1 MTLRAAVI
9 GSGPSGFYTT
19 GLLLKAGFAVDLY
32 DVLPTPFGLVRAGV
46 APDHPNIKA
55 LTRVFEKT
63 AGHEAFRFF
72 GGVELGVNVSREQ
85 LLDHYHAVVYAMG
98 TNDENRLSIPGEAL
112 PGSHPATEFVAWYNG
127 HPHHAERSYDLDI
140 ERAVVVGN
148 GNVAIDVARMLV
160 LHPDEVRATDA
171 ADHAW
176 TRSRPRRSTRSCC
189 WAAAGRPRPR

>member
-1 MTLRAAVI
+1 MI
-9 GSGPSGFYTT
+9 GSGPAGFYAT
-19 GLLLKAGFAVDLY
+19 GMLLKAGFAVDLY

-55 LTRVFEKT
+55 VTRVFEKT

-98 TNDENRLSIPGEAL
+98 TNDDNRLSIPGEDL

-127 HPHHAERSYDLDI
+127 HPHQ
-140 ERAVVVGN
+140 
-148 GNVAIDVARMLV
+148 MLV
-160 LHPDEVRATDA
+160 CTPTRSARPTRRTTHGRARDLVDQRGRAAGPPRAGPGRVHQPGAARARGAWRRAT
-171 ADHAW
+171 
-176 TRSRPRRSTRSCC
+176 R
-189 WAAAGRPRPR
+189 